1 MREFRMT
8 VGGAAFALLLGGV
21 LAGPAAFAGPA
32 ALEAQVT
39 GPGPDGRWPLQP
51 RSPGNRHL
59 APFMEGWYAN
69 EDGTFSISFGYL
81 NANSDTI
88 IVPLGPDNFIEP
100 AQFDGMQPT
109 IFVPGHQRGL
119 FTAELPAAMKGTD
132 VVWTIRKPNGDV
144 SSVPGRVSSSAY
156 ELDWMARPHGSK
168 HPLVS
173 FDGQTGEG
181 RGPPGLVA
189 ERRETVSVGSP
200 LTLSVNGRDP
210 SERDTEDFRFRE
222 PTPINVTWS
231 QLQGPGRV
239 EFTRHESNPLPE
251 VEEPDSA
258 AIADAIAT
266 RGGGGAAPDS
276 AAIAAAIAAG
286 GPGAAAAAAGSG
298 RRGRGS
304 RGPQNIRLTE
314 GYGTG
319 SVIATFTVPGE
330 YLMRARVDNFNSADS
345 SGGDQ
350 CCWTNAYIRV
360 TVTP

>member
-1 MREFRMT
+1 MMQIRMT
-8 VGGAAFALLLGGV
+8 VAGVASAVLLWGV
-21 LAGPAAFAGPA
+21 LAGPAALAGPA
-32 ALEAQVT
+32 TLEAQVT

-69 EDGTFSISFGYL
+69 EDRTFSISFGYL

-88 IVPLGPDNFIEP
+88 RIPLGPDNFIEP

-109 IFVPGHQRGL
+109 VFAPGHQRGL
-119 FTAELPAAMKGTD
+119 FSVDLPAAMADTD
-132 VVWTIRKPNGDV
+132 VWWTLRKANGDV
-144 SSVPGRVSSSAY
+144 ARVPGRVTASAY
-156 ELDWMARPHGSK
+156 QLDWIPRPHGSM

-173 FDGQTGEG
+173 FDGQAGEG

-189 ERRETVSVGSP
+189 ERTETVSVGSP

-210 SERDTEDFRFRE
+210 SERDTDDFRFRE
-222 PTPINVTWS
+222 ATPINVTWF
-231 QLQGPGRV
+231 QLQGPGTAV
-239 EFTRHESNPLPE
+239 FTRHESNPVPE
-251 VEEPDSA
+251 R
-258 AIADAIAT
+258 
-266 RGGGGAAPDS
+266 RGGGRGGGAGGAGGADPDS
-276 AAIAAAIAAG
+276 AAIAAAIAG
-286 GPGAAAAAAGSG
+286 GGASAAAAFAGFG
-298 RRGRGS
+298 RRGPPA
-304 RGPQNIRLTE
+304 PQNIRLVE

-319 SVIATFTVPGE
+319 SVIATFSEPGE

-360 TVTP
+360 NVTR